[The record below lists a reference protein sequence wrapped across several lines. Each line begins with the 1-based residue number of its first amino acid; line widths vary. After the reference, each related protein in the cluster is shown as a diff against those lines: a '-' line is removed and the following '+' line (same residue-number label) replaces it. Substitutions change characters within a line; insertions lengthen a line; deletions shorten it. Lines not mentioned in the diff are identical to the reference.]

1 MKYGQFCPIAKATE
15 IVGER
20 WTLLV
25 IRELLMGTTRFSD
38 FQRALS
44 QISPTLLTKR
54 LNQLVDEGL
63 AVRKTPKSGKRAEY
77 HPTPA
82 AKELGP
88 IVIGLGEW
96 GMRWAR
102 GRMNDD
108 ELDVELLMYDI
119 CRRLDARNLPGGET
133 VIHFSFPALE
143 TFAQW
148 WIVIDDAKRELCVV
162 HPGKDADVRI
172 AADVRAMVEVY
183 AGDLPLADARRAE
196 RIGVTGDRALVR
208 SIDAWLPR
216 MSLAHVRPAAG
227 RGAPQRCP

>member
-20 WTLLV
+20 WTLLI
-25 IRELLMGTTRFSD
+25 IRELLQGTTRFSD

-63 AVRKTPKSGKRAEY
+63 AIRKTPQAGKRAEY
-77 HPTPA
+77 HPTVA

-102 GRMNDD
+102 GRMSDD
-108 ELDVELLMYDI
+108 ELDVELLMYDL
-119 CRRLDARNLPGGET
+119 CRRLDPEQLPGGET
-133 VIHFSFPALE
+133 IIHFSFSGLE
-143 TFAQW
+143 DFAQW
-148 WIVIDDAKRELCVV
+148 WIVAEGEKRELCVV

-172 AADVRAMVEVY
+172 VADARTMVEIY
-183 AGDLPLADARRAE
+183 AGDLPLDDARRAK
-196 RIGVTGDRALVR
+196 RIEVTGSRTLVR
-208 SIDAWLPR
+208 SVSGWLPV
-216 MSLAHVRPAAG
+216 MALAHVKPAASD
-227 RGAPQRCP
+227 QRK